1 VAVNTGSPISVGGLF
16 TTGPTGTGLDVVVPV
31 GVLTGGEVTVFVVAG
46 GLSVLPINV
55 SVFTEVVV
63 VSNVLMI
70 VISVCWVVVFLNSWV
85 EIPSVV
91 PALPEFPTVH
101 GPVVGVATNVLSRL
115 VTMGGPAILVV
126 SVDVVLTVVV
136 VTQVIT
142 PLTFGL
148 HTGPVVVVWA
158 NAVPAPNAAKATI
171 TAATPRTKSMRFTHS
186 LLLLD

>member
-1 VAVNTGSPISVGGLF
+1 VAVNTGLPISVGGLF
-16 TTGPTGTGLDVVVPV
+16 TTGPTGMGLDVVVPV
-31 GVLTGGEVTVFVVAG
+31 STVTGGEVTVVEVSGSF
-46 GLSVLPINV
+46 LVLPLNV

-70 VISVCWVVVFLNSWV
+70 VISVCWVVVFSNSWV

-136 VTQVIT
+136 VTQVVT
-142 PLTFGL
+142 SFTFGP

-158 NAVPAPNAAKATI
+158 NAVPALIAIIAAMARATV
-171 TAATPRTKSMRFTHS
+171 TNNMMR
-186 LLLLD
+186 LI